1 MQTFAHVSIFFSV
14 CANVCAPFDYGGL
27 LVPITIKDIAKKANV
42 SPSTVSRAL
51 NDHPRISTET
61 KKQVQ
66 ELAKSMG
73 YVPSQAARN
82 LVTQRSATIG
92 VAVADYLDPFYVSLL
107 ASIENVALANN
118 YDLFVSSF
126 YRDRRREEKLFD
138 SFYEKRLAGIIV
150 AGSLIDEGYLSQENR
165 SVPVV
170 LINCFS
176 YPFSVS
182 ADKLAGAKMAMEY
195 LVGLGHRRIAYVSQ
209 GKPLNTELLRLQ
221 GYRSVL
227 RKHDIPIDD
236 SLIVPGDG
244 GVIGGIK
251 AVSRLL
257 DLPEKPS
264 AIFCFNDMTAIGVMN
279 ALQKRGCQVP
289 RDCSVVG
296 FDDLEIATYY
306 HPSLTTIRQ
315 PIYRLGYR
323 ATEMLLDLIRSDGE
337 VGSEILEP
345 ELIVRDSTARA
356 QD

>member
-1 MQTFAHVSIFFSV
+1 MPVS
-14 CANVCAPFDYGGL
+14 
-27 LVPITIKDIAKKANV
+27 IKDIAQKANV

-51 NDHPRISTET
+51 NDNPRISTET
-61 KKQVQ
+61 KKQIQ
-66 ELAKSMG
+66 ELARSMG

-107 ASIENVALANN
+107 GSIEDVALANN

-126 YRDRRREEKLFD
+126 YRDRQREKKLFD
-138 SFYEKRLAGIIV
+138 TFSEKRLAGIIV
-150 AGSLIDEGYLSQENR
+150 AGSLIDEEYLHQSNHLI
-165 SVPVV
+165 PVV
-170 LINCFS
+170 LVNCLS

-182 ADKLAGAKMAMEY
+182 ANKLSGAKMAMEY
-195 LVGLGHRRIAYVSQ
+195 LIGLGHRRIAYISQ
-209 GKPLNTELLRLQ
+209 GVSLGSEFLRLK
-221 GYRSVL
+221 GYHLAL
-227 RKHDIPIDD
+227 REHNIPIDE

-257 DLPEKPS
+257 DSAEKPS

-279 ALQKRGCQVP
+279 ALHKRSYQVP

-296 FDDLEIATYY
+296 FDGLDITAYF

-315 PIYRLGYR
+315 PIYQLGHK
-323 ATEMLLDLIRSDGE
+323 AAEMLLNLIQGDSE

-345 ELIVRDSTARA
+345 ELIERTSTTHAA
-356 QD
+356 S